1 MGIFGD
7 VIEELVERT
16 DSGIMKWSP
25 FDPQAG
31 WRVAS
36 LRYAC
41 QVFPTYRRFDVT
53 VREVRGEATTVTIRD
68 AEEIIPLIE
77 ALLRKHPRKMDRG
90 RAVRIATCGIR
101 RKNRKR
107 TAPISGVR
115 PRWIEPRY

>member
-90 RAVRIATCGIR
+90 VPYGLQPAELDEKTESVLR
-101 RKNRKR
+101 RFQ
-107 TAPISGVR
+107 AYALGG
-115 PRWIEPRY
+115 